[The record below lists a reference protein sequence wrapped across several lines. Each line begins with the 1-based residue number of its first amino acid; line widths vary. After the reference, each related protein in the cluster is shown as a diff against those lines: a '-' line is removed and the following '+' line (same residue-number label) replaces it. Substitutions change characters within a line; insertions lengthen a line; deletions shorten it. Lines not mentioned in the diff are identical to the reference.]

1 VRWFL
6 EIKLSRKGNF
16 SIRRRRGGGG
26 LTASSLELAF
36 SLLCFYRSRV
46 TGGFLERLN
55 NAANT
60 FAANYSR
67 TPFTSVSRGGKREKE
82 VEFVLKRL
90 KYVVILKERNLDERN
105 GRSKPSFSSTSLG
118 RIHGMLESA
127 RTISLPLSHF
137 LSLSLSLPLFLFLSS
152 GKEGGR
158 AAVHVYELISRGS
171 LSGVFRDIL
180 ACEDAFIER
189 SHVNMSGEMGM
200 KYERSARTSR

>member
-137 LSLSLSLPLFLFLSS
+137 LSLSLSLSPFLYSS
-152 GKEGGR
+152 FFRPERKEDEPP
-158 AAVHVYELISRGS
+158 YT
-171 LSGVFRDIL
+171 
-180 ACEDAFIER
+180 C
-189 SHVNMSGEMGM
+189 
-200 KYERSARTSR
+200 TS

>member
-1 VRWFL
+1 
-6 EIKLSRKGNF
+6 
-16 SIRRRRGGGG
+16 
-26 LTASSLELAF
+26 
-36 SLLCFYRSRV
+36 
-46 TGGFLERLN
+46 LN

-137 LSLSLSLPLFLFLSS
+137 LSLSLSLSPFLYSS
-152 GKEGGR
+152 FFRPERKEDEPP
-158 AAVHVYELISRGS
+158 YT
-171 LSGVFRDIL
+171 
-180 ACEDAFIER
+180 C
-189 SHVNMSGEMGM
+189 
-200 KYERSARTSR
+200 TS